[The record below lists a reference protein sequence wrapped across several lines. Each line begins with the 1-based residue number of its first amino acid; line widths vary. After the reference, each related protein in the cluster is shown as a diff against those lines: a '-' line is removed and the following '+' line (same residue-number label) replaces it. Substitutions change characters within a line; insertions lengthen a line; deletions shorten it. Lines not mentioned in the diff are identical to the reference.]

1 MLIADSGL
9 VQNAMTVLNFEPDL
23 VADITEL
30 LLSNS
35 EDLNGTVVTKV
46 APGWFGGSTNA
57 HRIGVNTTMA
67 HQAVEE
73 ELQKL
78 ADSLR
83 QYSEALNLW
92 ADDVRDVD
100 VVSGAAMTQRAAAL
114 ETVNTTLA
122 EARDE
127 SSTDNMGDGQYTEP
141 PASASDGSNS

>member
-1 MLIADSGL
+1 MLIADIGI
-9 VQNAMTVLNFEPDL
+9 VQNAMTVLNFEPD
-23 VADITEL
+23 VVDNITEL

-46 APGWFGGSTNA
+46 PAGWFGGSTNA
-57 HRIGVNTTMA
+57 HRIGTNTVMA

-83 QYSEALNLW
+83 QYSVALTQW
-92 ADDVRDVD
+92 ANEVRDVD
-100 VVSGAAMTQRAAAL
+100 LASGAAMVQRAAAV
-114 ETVNTTLA
+114 EQVNTTIV

-127 SSTDNMGDGQYTEP
+127 SASDNMGDGQYTEP
-141 PASASDGSNS
+141 PASDGSTS

>member
-1 MLIADSGL
+1 MLIADIGI

-46 APGWFGGSTNA
+46 APGWFGGSSNA

-92 ADDVRDVD
+92 AEDVRDVD
-100 VVSGAAMTQRAAAL
+100 GMTNAEMVQRQSAL
-114 ETVNTTLA
+114 EQVNTTLV

-127 SSTDNMGDGQYTEP
+127 SSTDTMGDGRYTEP
-141 PASASDGSNS
+141 PASDGSTS

>member
-1 MLIADSGL
+1 MLIADIGI
-9 VQNAMTVLNFEPDL
+9 VQNAMTVLNFEPD
-23 VADITEL
+23 VVDSITEL
-30 LLSNS
+30 LLTNS
-35 EDLNGTVVTKV
+35 EDLNGQVVTKV
-46 APGWFGGSTNA
+46 APGWFGGSSNA

-83 QYSEALNLW
+83 QYSVALNQW

-100 VVSGAAMTQRAAAL
+100 VISNATMLQRAAAV
-114 ETVNTTLA
+114 EQVNTTIV

-127 SSTDNMGDGQYTEP
+127 SSSDNIGDGQYTQP
-141 PASASDGSNS
+141 PASDGSTS

>member
-1 MLIADSGL
+1 MLIADIGI

-92 ADDVRDVD
+92 ATE
-100 VVSGAAMTQRAAAL
+100 VSGVDADTNAEMLQRRAAI
-114 ETVNTTLA
+114 EQVNTTVI

-127 SSTDNMGDGQYTEP
+127 SSTDTIGDGQYTEP
-141 PASASDGSNS
+141 PASDGSTS